1 MYKMVVIDIDGTL
14 LTSEGNITEET
25 KEALLKA
32 QESGMIV
39 VLASGRISSSTI
51 TYAKSIGL
59 NSYAISGNG
68 SVITEIE
75 TGKDI
80 YTNCL
85 GTKATQNI
93 ANICKENSISCNV
106 YTLQEILTEKIEYN
120 ILFYSIQNRELSEDK
135 KTKIN
140 IYSDITKA
148 VSEKVDNNVSKITI
162 CDKDK
167 SIFNSIIRKLRDI
180 NGIEVLDVSHSSHKV
195 IDVGSEKVDVNY
207 YYTEVTKANVDKW
220 YAVKYLSDKLGIST
234 EEIICIGDNANDIM
248 MVQNC
253 GLGVILDNAAP
264 IYKEKAKYVAPS
276 NNDNGIVDVL
286 EKFVF

>member
-1 MYKMVVIDIDGTL
+1 MYKMIVIDIDGTL
-14 LTSEGNITEET
+14 LTSDGYITEET

-32 QESGMIV
+32 QEKGVMVI
-39 VLASGRISSSTI
+39 LASGRISSSTI

-85 GTKATQNI
+85 GTKTTQNI
-93 ANICKENSISCNV
+93 TDICKENSISCNV

-120 ILFYSIQNRELSEDK
+120 ILFYNIQNRELSEDK

-148 VSEKVDNNVSKITI
+148 VREKVDNNVSKITI

-167 SIFNSIIRKLRDI
+167 SIFNSIIRKLREI
-180 NGIEVLDVSHSSHKV
+180 KGIEVLDVSHSSHKV
-195 IDVGSEKVDVNY
+195 IDVGSEKVDVDY
-207 YYTEVTKANVDKW
+207 FYTEVTKANVDKW